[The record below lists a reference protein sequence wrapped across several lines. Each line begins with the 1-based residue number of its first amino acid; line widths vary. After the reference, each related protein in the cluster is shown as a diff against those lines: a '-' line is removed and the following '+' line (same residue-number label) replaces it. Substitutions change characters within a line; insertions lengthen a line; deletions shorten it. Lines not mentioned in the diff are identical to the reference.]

1 MDANEVDSSVHES
14 YDEFSDEIPRPQMAH
29 IGVDSL
35 GYVSYMGSTP
45 TPESELAIIPDDFD
59 SRYLSAYRIEEGVL
73 MLDTQRKA
81 A

>member
-1 MDANEVDSSVHES
+1 
-14 YDEFSDEIPRPQMAH
+14 MAH